1 MLKIR
6 LDKANSNP
14 EIFENLH
21 YKNLQ
26 REFEE
31 YKDKA
36 V

>member
-21 YKNLQ
+21 YKNL
-26 REFEE
+26 
-31 YKDKA
+31 
-36 V
+36 